1 MSTATRSLTR
11 GIFSPRLGL
20 ARVLCVL
27 VIAASLSVM
36 LAATPLDWNRTL
48 NDPATRDSMRVFG
61 LEPVGPPFALYAAY
75 LFLLK
80 YAALFVSIIFAL
92 VILIRRPNSVFALFV
107 AATLA
112 LVPHIY
118 SSDNW
123 IDWWLYPAPWDHI
136 LQTLS
141 SALAYAT
148 PFFFSGLL
156 YLFPSGRFEPRW
168 ARTVFILIFALFFG
182 MALFSLAGS
191 GPPSD
196 LPDTGW
202 LVFVFLF
209 FALCT
214 SGVASLIFRYRRVL
228 KIHERQQTRWVF
240 IGMSAVA
247 VWFALLLLGLDGLSD
262 EPVIILLLI
271 HLKVLIP
278 TLIPLTIGIS
288 ILRYGLWDMD
298 PLLNRTLVYGMLS
311 AVIVGLYVLVVG
323 GLGSLIHAN
332 GSGWLAVLVTGLVA
346 ILFAPL
352 RERLQRAVNRLM
364 YGERDD
370 PLTLIEHLGEELRAV
385 VAPLLPREGKLA
397 ADRAAVEAAGAVPV
411 TIKFR
416 IGIDERYPT
425 FLEAGRI
432 GQEEGCAAVG
442 LHARTAAQLYDGAAR
457 WDAIAELKR
466 TVTRIPVLGNGD
478 VGEAEDALRML
489 RATGCDGVIVG
500 RGCLGRPWLFRDL
513 ADVFEGRE
521 PRDPPSLGG
530 VLDVMLEHARLL
542 AAWLGDEPAA
552 GSHSP

>member
-1 MSTATRSLTR
+1 MSTATRSFTR
-11 GIFSPRLGL
+11 EIFSPPRLGL

-27 VIAASLSVM
+27 IIAASLSVM
-36 LAATPLDWNRTL
+36 LAATPLDWNHTY
-48 NDPATRDSMRVFG
+48 NDSATRDSIRVFG
-61 LEPVGPPFALYAAY
+61 LEPVGTPFALYTGY

-92 VILIRRPNSVFALFV
+92 VILVRRPDSIFALFV

-123 IDWWLYPAPWDHI
+123 IDWWLYPAPWDQI
-136 LQTLS
+136 LQTMS
-141 SALAYAT
+141 SVLAFAT

-182 MALFSLAGS
+182 MVLFSLVGS
-191 GPPSD
+191 SPLSD

-209 FALCT
+209 VTLCT

-228 KIHERQQTRWVF
+228 TIHERQQTRWVF

-385 VAPLLPREGKLA
+385 VTPEVAMQTIADTLVQTLKLPY
-397 ADRAAVEAAGAVPV
+397 AAVELVHPDEAERVASAGSSNSSRRITFPIEYQSG
-411 TIKFR
+411 TIGTLVVSPRASNEPLTTSEMRLLKD
-416 IGIDERYPT
+416 IAQQ
-425 FLEAGRI
+425 AGMV
-432 GQEEGCAAVG
+432 AHV
-442 LHARTAAQLYDGAAR
+442 AQ
-457 WDAIAELKR
+457 ITAELKSSR
-466 TVTRIPVLGNGD
+466 ERIVTAR
-478 VGEAEDALRML
+478 EEERRRLR
-489 RATGCDGVIVG
+489 
-500 RGCLGRPWLFRDL
+500 RDL
-513 ADVFEGRE
+513 HDE
-521 PRDPPSLGG
+521 LGPTLAG
-530 VLDVMLEHARLL
+530 QALKLDAVL
-542 AAWLGDEPAA
+542 
-552 GSHSP
+552 